1 MTEHFPVEEWFGQV
15 RKGEDS
21 TLLRWR
27 KHPLFAPFCQDEW
40 SQEGEVSLLARKAY
54 EEAYDALKYLK
65 TEGEYLDFLCRW
77 AKSEGAPKSILH
89 EIFLTRQQNLE
100 KREEIRK
107 KNPSAHWAHATL
119 QYEAEEDED
128 LIKTPYVQEALHEI
142 VEGLR
147 RHQPMFL
154 RGHLGTGKTELAV
167 MAAKAYRKESFL
179 DRHLRPQMGAWSQS
193 HPGEDPV
200 LGFLQLRESLMQ
212 SLSYETMSPLVI
224 AGNRDLRASDLF
236 WEKELHLKEAL
247 EGMEVGEALQK
258 LESLKGELPKE
269 LHKDAQEL
277 FLLKHSAF
285 GTEVSLVPREVLQ
298 AMDEGRV
305 LILDEMNAIG
315 MEHLVSLNDLLQHH
329 VGEEAYVTG
338 YGRVRISEGFGVIA
352 TGNLGR
358 DDLYT
363 GTEEMNAA
371 FLSRF
376 HSFEYSYLPQCLEG
390 SLRNGEGEN
399 ELFRVIVHALAD
411 REKDL
416 RLPGGW
422 ECLEALYRLC
432 SYAAATQHLFA
443 GLDHLQVFEDHGLDA
458 VLQRSVLSMRHLL
471 RVLARYDYGVE
482 CSLDE
487 ALWRG
492 FLQSVTDDDDQI
504 LLVQLAQQYGF
515 FPVSEGWEIPL
526 RNPGEAP
533 YRLGEIGKNK
543 SPYVRPP
550 EEVIQSFEWMP
561 YVYGKVEEY
570 TDLPEVFQ
578 ERVSRMDVQEY
589 LSLKEEMDAIGE
601 IFEVEDLMR
610 HE

>member
-1 MTEHFPVEEWFGQV
+1 M
-15 RKGEDS
+15 GEDPS
-21 TLLRWR
+21 LVRWR
-27 KHPLFAPFCQDEW
+27 KHPLFAPFCQEEVT
-40 SQEGEVSLLARKAY
+40 QEGEISTLAQKAF
-54 EEAYDALKYLK
+54 EEAYDELLYLK
-65 TEGEYLDFLCRW
+65 TEGEYLDFLSRW

-89 EIFLTRQQNLE
+89 EIFLKRQECLE
-100 KREEIRK
+100 TCDEIRK
-107 KNPSAHWAHATL
+107 KNPSAQWAHATL
-119 QYEAEEDED
+119 RYEEEEDEH
-128 LIKTPYVQEALHEI
+128 LIKTSYVQEALREI

-200 LGFLQLRESLMQ
+200 LGFSQLRESLLQ
-212 SLSYETMSPLVI
+212 SLSFEALAPLVI

-247 EGMEVGEALQK
+247 EGMEVTEALQK
-258 LESLKGELPKE
+258 LESMKENIPEELRN
-269 LHKDAQEL
+269 DAQEL

-338 YGRVRISEGFGVIA
+338 YGRVRISDGFGVIA

-358 DDLYT
+358 EDLYT

-376 HSFEYSYLPQCLEG
+376 HSFEYSYLPQRMEG
-390 SLRNGEGEN
+390 NLRDGEGEN
-399 ELFRVIVHALAD
+399 ELFRVLVHALAD
-411 REKDL
+411 EEKHL

-422 ECLEALYRLC
+422 DCLEALYRLS
-432 SYAAATQHLFA
+432 SYAAATQHLFV
-443 GLDHLQVFEDHGLDA
+443 GLGQVQVFEDGADQ

-471 RVLARYDYGVE
+471 RILARYDYGVD

-526 RNPGEAP
+526 RSPGEAP
-533 YRLGEIGKNK
+533 YRLAEIGKNR

-550 EEVIQSFEWMP
+550 EEVIPSFVWMP
-561 YVYGKVEEY
+561 YVYGNVEEY
-570 TDLPEVFQ
+570 TELPEDFQ
-578 ERVSRMDVQEY
+578 EALSRMEVEDY

-601 IFEVEDLMR
+601 VFEVEDMMR
-610 HE
+610 HD